1 MSSSAD
7 ALAPAGTATGGP
19 EPLEAIANFAV
30 GWSDFPDEVIEA
42 GVRAFLDVFGVAVA
56 GASQEDARGLLNHV
70 WRTYARGPATALGIA
85 EPLVP
90 EAAAYANSVL
100 GHVLDYDDH
109 HDSVGGHPTVV
120 VLPAVVA
127 VAESL
132 GRGARE
138 VLEAYAVGVETM
150 CGLGRCLNHTHY
162 EKGWHP
168 TATLGIFGAT
178 AAVARLVGLDVVT
191 TVRALAIAASFAS
204 GIKGNFGTAMKPVQ
218 VGFAA
223 SKAVQAVSLAGLAAS
238 ANPGV
243 FTGVHSFPTV
253 YNGQPVVDWS
263 PLARLGMDWEVLRPG
278 LVFKLYPCC
287 GSTHAP
293 IDAAL
298 RLRAHPAFDPDAI
311 RAIEIRTH
319 PRRLPHIDRPRPTT
333 PTQARFSVQYVVAVA
348 CADGAVGPLDF
359 APDRIADP
367 RLSRLLAV
375 TSVGELEPARQ
386 FVPPGRRDC
395 FSASVTVT
403 LESGEQLEGY
413 APCPRGMDPAEPLA
427 TEELEGKFLGCV
439 SAAGAEALGPWL
451 LGSIHSWAA
460 GNLDTATVLR
470 SLRAVS
476 FGGPGAWR
484 DEASVTG
491 HAPGRTWT

>member
-1 MSSSAD
+1 MSSSVNAM
-7 ALAPAGTATGGP
+7 APAGTTTG
-19 EPLEAIANFAV
+19 ERSPLEAIASFAV
-30 GWSDFPDEVIEA
+30 GWTDFPDAVLDA
-42 GVRAFLDVFGVAVA
+42 GRRAFLDVFGVAVA
-56 GASQEDARGLLNHV
+56 GASHEDAVGLLTHV
-70 WRTYARGPATALGIA
+70 RRTYARGPATALGLA

-100 GHVLDYDDH
+100 GHVLDFDDH

-127 VAESL
+127 VAEAHGL
-132 GRGARE
+132 GARE

-178 AAVARLVGLDVVT
+178 AAVARLTGADVAT

-223 SKAVQAVSLAGLAAS
+223 SKAIQAVSLAGLSAS

-243 FTGVHSFPTV
+243 FLGEHSFPTV
-253 YNGQPVVDWS
+253 YNGHPVEDWS
-263 PLARLGMDWEVLRPG
+263 PLDRLGADWEVLRPG

-298 RLRAHPAFDPDAI
+298 RLRARPGFDIAADI
-311 RAIEIRTH
+311 RAVEIRTH
-319 PRRLPHIDRPRPTT
+319 PRRLPHTDRPRPVTSA
-333 PTQARFSVQYVVAVA
+333 QGRFSVQYVVARA
-348 CADGAVGPLDF
+348 LTDGAVGPGDF
-359 APDRIADP
+359 TVERIAEP
-367 RLSRLLAV
+367 AISRLLDV
-375 TSVGELEPARQ
+375 TSTGHLEPARQ
-386 FVPPGRRDC
+386 IVLPGRRDC
-395 FSASVTVT
+395 FSGAVTVV
-403 LESGEQLEGY
+403 LASGERLEEY
-413 APCPRGMDPAEPLA
+413 VPCPRGMDPAEPLA
-427 TEELEGKFLGCV
+427 TAELERKFLACV
-439 SAAGAEALGPWL
+439 AEAGGESSGAELIEA
-451 LGSIHSWAA
+451 IRSWAS
-460 GNLDTATVLR
+460 GTTGTATVLR
-470 SLRAVS
+470 SLRA
-476 FGGPGAWR
+476 
-484 DEASVTG
+484 ASLS
-491 HAPGRTWT
+491 AR